1 MCKSMTTGNRYGA
14 IFSNLLS
21 ESDQERLL
29 PGMVEQQT
37 IMDSDQHTLRGK
49 PRKIWVFLLNR

>member
-1 MCKSMTTGNRYGA
+1 MTTGNRYGA

-37 IMDSDQHTLRGK
+37 IIDSDQHTLRGK